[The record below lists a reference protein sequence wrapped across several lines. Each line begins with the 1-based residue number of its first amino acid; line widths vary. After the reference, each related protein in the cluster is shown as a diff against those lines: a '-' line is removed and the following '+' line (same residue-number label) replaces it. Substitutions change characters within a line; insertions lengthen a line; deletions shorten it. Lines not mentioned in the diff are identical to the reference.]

1 MGSNEPRDIFD
12 RLMALP
18 LLRLFE
24 PFYKKHKEALLYLFF
39 GGLTT
44 VISIAVFWLFRYP
57 FGLNELVA
65 NVISWLAA
73 VLFAFLT
80 NRVWVFRAPTKT
92 TGEFL
97 RQMAS
102 FYGGRVVTLLIEEAM
117 LAVFITWLG
126 FSDMPVKITAQIV
139 VIVLNYFI
147 SKLFIFKKKNA

>member
-1 MGSNEPRDIFD
+1 MEPTEHPDIFD
-12 RLMALP
+12 RLMTLP
-18 LLRLFE
+18 GLRLLE
-24 PFYKKHKEALLYLFF
+24 PFYKKHKAVLLYLFF

-44 VISIAVFWLFRYP
+44 VISIALQ
-57 FGLNELVA
+57 
-65 NVISWLAA
+65 AA